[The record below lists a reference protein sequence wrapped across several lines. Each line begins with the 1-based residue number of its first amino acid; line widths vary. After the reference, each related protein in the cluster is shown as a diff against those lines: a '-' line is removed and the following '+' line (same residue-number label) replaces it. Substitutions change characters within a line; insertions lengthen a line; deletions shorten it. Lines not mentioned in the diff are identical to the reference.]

1 MNENENTAYQNL
13 CDAAMTVLRGKFMP
27 LNDYFR
33 KEEGSDISHIS
44 KVEKEEQLIS
54 KVREENK

>member
-1 MNENENTAYQNL
+1 
-13 CDAAMTVLRGKFMP
+13 MT
-27 LNDYFR
+27 FR